1 MPGKVLIVDDV
12 ATNRIVL
19 KAKLRGAR
27 YETIQAGTAGEALQ
41 RLTAERPDLALIASS
56 LPDMSGTELCQ
67 RIKAAGAGAPVAVIV
82 LASVEQPG
90 ERLAALRAGATDYL
104 VKPVDELVLLARL
117 RALLRAH
124 ETDEE
129 MAQREATYRALGR
142 DAAPASPPP
151 AGRIALIAA
160 TTETAVCWKT
170 ALAPRLP
177 GDRIEILDRDMVLA
191 GSIGGTAPDAYVI
204 SADLDT
210 PGAGLRLMSELRA
223 RPASRHA
230 AICIAAEPGA
240 RETRAMALDLGA
252 SDLLPRQIAQPAA
265 AEECALRL
273 RAQIARKRLL
283 DRQRAML
290 ADGLRLAAVD
300 PLTGLFNRRYA
311 MPHLARMEERAR
323 ATGRPFAVMALD
335 LDRFK
340 SINDRYGHAAGDLVL
355 QEVARRLNL
364 NLRTMDLVAR
374 IGGEEF
380 LVAMPDTTLEE
391 ARRAAERLRAV
402 VEHQPFA
409 LPEGRGAIPVTVSI
423 GLALGGVSGPGET
436 VELVMRHA
444 DHALLG
450 SKASGRN
457 QVRIFNSAA

>member
-27 YETIQAGTAGEALQ
+27 YETIQAGTAAEALQ
-41 RLTAERPDLALIASS
+41 RLAAERPDLALIASS

-240 RETRAMALDLGA
+240 HRVTVVVRVGSANA
-252 SDLLPRQIAQPAA
+252 RAA
-265 AEECALRL
+265 ATDE
-273 RAQIARKRLL
+273 
-283 DRQRAML
+283 
-290 ADGLRLAAVD
+290 
-300 PLTGLFNRRYA
+300 P
-311 MPHLARMEERAR
+311 
-323 ATGRPFAVMALD
+323 
-335 LDRFK
+335 
-340 SINDRYGHAAGDLVL
+340 
-355 QEVARRLNL
+355 
-364 NLRTMDLVAR
+364 
-374 IGGEEF
+374 
-380 LVAMPDTTLEE
+380 
-391 ARRAAERLRAV
+391 
-402 VEHQPFA
+402 
-409 LPEGRGAIPVTVSI
+409 
-423 GLALGGVSGPGET
+423 
-436 VELVMRHA
+436 
-444 DHALLG
+444 
-450 SKASGRN
+450 
-457 QVRIFNSAA
+457 